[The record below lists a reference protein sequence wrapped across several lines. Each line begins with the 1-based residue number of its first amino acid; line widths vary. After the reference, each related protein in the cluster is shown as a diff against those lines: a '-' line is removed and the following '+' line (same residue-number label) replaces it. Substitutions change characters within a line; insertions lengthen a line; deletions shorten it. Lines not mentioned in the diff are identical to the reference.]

1 MTPTVREVLQGCTMA
16 VMTPPSADAG
26 PEYNASRVGMVAM
39 MMGVAAGE
47 AERAAGAA
55 VAENAAIRAAFAALA
70 PRYDAALGGRL
81 GSAAGEADANL
92 DVPVLDT
99 ANAALR
105 RLLIELHEAVETAGD
120 AAANRAIA
128 DLYVRMS
135 ELRHM
140 PLPGG

>member
-1 MTPTVREVLQGCTMA
+1 
-16 VMTPPSADAG
+16 
-26 PEYNASRVGMVAM
+26 M

-92 DVPVLDT
+92 DVPVLDA